1 VTRPRST
8 PSTSLTAALA
18 LVLGACCTAPVQADA
33 ITPTTATA
41 YYKLTAD
48 SALPAPAADIDGP
61 QVVAAV
67 SPAGGVVP
75 PTNADGSQGSPL
87 TVLSSSHGFDPS
99 QLVVALKDAT
109 ASDGSPEQL
118 LGLVFFG
125 QGLQAG
131 GELDFALSI
140 DSALASNPPQ
150 LVSST
155 PGVSITAIADPSSPP
170 PTDGGSG
177 TTDGGTNVPEPVALL
192 LWAGAAGV
200 VGMRARNRAG
210 RRPAPQPTTQS

>member
-1 VTRPRST
+1 MTRPGLT
-8 PSTSLTAALA
+8 PSTTLAAALA
-18 LVLGACCTAPVQADA
+18 LALGACCVSPAQAGA
-33 ITPTTATA
+33 ITPSTATA
-41 YYKLTAD
+41 YYKLTSTSSLAT
-48 SALPAPAADIDGP
+48 PAANIDGP

-67 SPAGGVVP
+67 TPAGAVVP
-75 PTNADGSQGSPL
+75 PTNDDGSQGSPL
-87 TVLSSSHGFDPS
+87 TVLATSHGFDPS

-109 ASDGSPEQL
+109 SSDGSPEQL

-140 DSALASNPPQ
+140 DSALASKPPQ

-155 PGVSITAIADPSSPP
+155 PGITISAIPDPSSPP
-170 PTDGGSG
+170 PTGGGGNSDGE
-177 TTDGGTNVPEPVALL
+177 TNVPEPVAFL

-200 VGMRARNRAG
+200 IGLRARNRSG
-210 RRPAPQPTTQS
+210 RRAAAPQPTAGS

>member
-1 VTRPRST
+1 MTRPGST
-8 PSTSLTAALA
+8 PSTTLAAALA
-18 LVLGACCTAPVQADA
+18 LVLGACCSSPAQADA
-33 ITPTTATA
+33 ITPSTATA
-41 YYKLTAD
+41 YYKLTTD
-48 SALPAPAADIDGP
+48 SSLAAPASNIDGP

-67 SPAGGVVP
+67 TPAGAVVP

-155 PGVSITAIADPSSPP
+155 PGITISAIPDPTST
-170 PTDGGSG
+170 PTDTGGGS
-177 TTDGGTNVPEPVALL
+177 TDGETNVPEPVAFLF
-192 LWAGAAGV
+192 WAGAAGV
-200 VGMRARNRAG
+200 IGLRARNRAG
-210 RRPAPQPTTQS
+210 RRRAAPQPTT